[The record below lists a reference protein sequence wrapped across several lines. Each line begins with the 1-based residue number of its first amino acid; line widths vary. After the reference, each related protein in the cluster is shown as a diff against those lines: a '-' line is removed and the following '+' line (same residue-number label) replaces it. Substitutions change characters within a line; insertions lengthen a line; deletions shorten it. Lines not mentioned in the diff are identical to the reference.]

1 MFRSISAI
9 ISSFGSAPNSPWRLK
24 SMLLSFSGWVQ
35 VHIVVF
41 LLLGYMGLNREVL
54 GRMFNRQKGIATYA
68 KILKTS
74 GKTHTKKNHYQTQ
87 TNKK

>member
-1 MFRSISAI
+1 
-9 ISSFGSAPNSPWRLK
+9 
-24 SMLLSFSGWVQ
+24 MLLSFSGWVQ
-35 VHIVVF
+35 VHVVVF

-74 GKTHTKKNHYQTQ
+74 GKTHTQKNHYQTQ